1 MKRIVAAVALLCS
14 TAISQQSG
22 QPTANPQAPNP
33 GAARQEKLRA
43 MDKLK
48 TLQGE
53 WKGAGWIMLGP
64 GQRAE
69 FNQRETVSSK
79 LNGLV
84 VTIDGLGKD
93 AKDADRTVHQAFA
106 VISYDAEKPA
116 YRFSTYTADGRNLDA
131 EATVGDNTLVWG
143 FSAPYGKIRYTITF
157 GINEWHEVGERE
169 RPDAPGAW
177 SKFFEMNLTK

>member
-1 MKRIVAAVALLCS
+1 MKQMVVAVALLCS

-22 QPTANPQAPNP
+22 PQAASHQPTNP
-33 GAARQEKLRA
+33 GATRQEKLRA
-43 MDKLK
+43 MERVKA
-48 TLQGE
+48 LQGE
-53 WKGAGWIMLGP
+53 WKGTGWIMLGP
-64 GQRAE
+64 GQRSE

-93 AKDADRTVHQAFA
+93 AKVADRTVHQAFA
-106 VISYDAEKPA
+106 VISYDADKPA

-157 GINEWHEVGERE
+157 GANEWHEVGERE
-169 RPDAPGAW
+169 RPDAPGTW